1 MMTIIDCETAMK
13 MLLLALLF
21 TCNVNGVAKQMK
33 MTFMNCEEKEM
44 DPDELRDILSRHFEV
59 TQQPCI
65 TYWSTSDM
73 IDLVFKGGFSLMTIY
88 TGSQKVVLE
97 ITTEE
102 AYDPFLLLEELVY
115 KLKSKIVIDE

>member
-1 MMTIIDCETAMK
+1 MK
-13 MLLLALLF
+13 LLLLALLF
-21 TCNVNGVAKQMK
+21 TFNVDGVANQMK

-44 DPDELRDILSRHFEV
+44 DPDELSDILCRHFEI
-59 TQQPCI
+59 TKQPSL

-73 IDLVFKGGFSLMTIY
+73 IDLVFKGGYSLMTIY

-102 AYDPFLLLEELVY
+102 KYDPFLLLEELVY
-115 KLKSKIVIDE
+115 KLKSKMVIDE